1 MVESECNVRCRSVIE
16 EYGDLGPT
24 GMLATKGRGKSVVS
38 PPASLSA
45 LKSHYRTGVD
55 DLAAEFFAP
64 GLREARLYRRAAGYF
79 SSKALLT
86 WAEALPR
93 LVQGSDLKVRLI
105 AAPELNAEDIAVI
118 RELATEERRAEYRR
132 TLVERMLDE
141 VVALAENPA
150 DEGLRARIFAWL
162 VANGRLDIRF
172 AFAKHIEAP
181 GIFHEKMGVFDFEG
195 GAQVAFTGSANETLG
210 GHRLN
215 YESIDVYR
223 SWVAGDAERV
233 GIKVAQ
239 FDEAWEND
247 AEGLDVERP
256 TVETVTKLR
265 ARGPQKLPSWRG
277 SKDVNGT
284 EARRW
289 RHQEEA
295 VSAFVE
301 KRAGVLEM
309 ATGTGKT
316 RTTLKILDRLIE
328 GGELAGAVV
337 TTDGT
342 DLLDQWGAQL
352 ESWAL
357 GRPQPWVVYRH
368 YERHRGLGEFALD
381 PNEAVLV
388 VSREQLPRAIRRMPT
403 DRRRRMMI
411 VHDEVHGLG
420 VPSLVRSLHGEHQSF
435 GWRLGLSA
443 TPERTYDEAGNRF
456 VLDEVGPTIYRFG
469 LESAIARGVLSEFD
483 YVALPYELTDG
494 DRKRL
499 GAVYARRAAR
509 KRAGDPMSEEEF
521 WTELAKVYKTAE
533 MKPDVFAKYLDG
545 NAAVLRSCIVF
556 VETKEYGRRLLIDL
570 HEHTTRYRTYYAE
583 DDRAHLEQ
591 FARNEIDCLITCHRI
606 SQGID
611 LQSLRTVVLF
621 ASARSKLETIQR
633 IGRCLR
639 VDPDAPAK
647 RALVVDFVRTV
658 SGGDGIPSADQER
671 RDWLA
676 AVSKVRR
683 SADA

>member
-1 MVESECNVRCRSVIE
+1 M
-16 EYGDLGPT
+16 GPT
-24 GMLATKGRGKSVVS
+24 NVLAMKDRDELVGL
-38 PPASLSA
+38 PPASLLG

-55 DLAAEFFAP
+55 DLAVAFFAP

-86 WAEALPR
+86 WAGALPR

-105 AAPELNAEDIAVI
+105 AAPELSAEDIAVV

-132 TLVERMLDE
+132 ILVERVLDE
-141 VVALAENPA
+141 VVALAENPT
-150 DEGLRARIFAWL
+150 DDGLRARVFAWL

-181 GIFHEKMGVFDFEG
+181 GIFHEKMGVFDFAG

-233 GIKVAQ
+233 RIKVTQ

-256 TVETVTKLR
+256 TVETVAKLR
-265 ARGPQKLPSWRG
+265 AKAPEKLPSWRG
-277 SKDVNGT
+277 FKDANRT

-295 VSAFVE
+295 VRAFVE

-316 RTTLKILDRLIE
+316 RTTLKILDRLIDC
-328 GGELAGAVV
+328 GELTGAVV
-337 TTDGT
+337 ATDGT

-357 GRPQPWVVYRH
+357 GRRQPWLVYRH
-368 YERHRGLGEFALD
+368 YERHRGLGAFALD
-381 PNEAVLV
+381 LNEGVLV
-388 VSREQLPRAIRRMPT
+388 VSREQLPRAIRRIPT
-403 DRRRRMMI
+403 ERRRRMMI

-420 VPSLVRSLHGEHQSF
+420 VPSLVSSLRGEHQSF

-443 TPERTYDEAGNRF
+443 TPERAYDEAGNQF

-483 YVALPYELTDG
+483 YMALPYELTDG

-499 GAVYARRAAR
+499 GAVYAKRAAR

-533 MKPDVFAKYLDG
+533 MKPEVFAKYLDS
-545 NAAVLRSCIVF
+545 NETVLRSCIIF
-556 VETKEYGRRLLIDL
+556 VETKEYGERLLVDL
-570 HEHTTRYRTYYAE
+570 HGHTTRYRTYYAD
-583 DDRAHLEQ
+583 DDRAYLEQ

-647 RALVVDFVRTV
+647 RALVVDFVRAP
-658 SGGDGIPSADQER
+658 SGGDGIPSADDER
-671 RDWLA
+671 RDWLTG
-676 AVSKVRR
+676 VSKVRR
-683 SADA
+683 SRDA